1 MLHFNAHKMNL
12 NGPVVGFHNLIPIY
26 FQIKLTL
33 LLKHERMARSI
44 CSFVEVV
51 HITLKVPLL
60 KGNWNTQR
68 NSLSLR
74 YNASCQTSDY
84 LFNPIKTSFPL
95 FCSERNLVWIDCRQF
110 VIKHFFH
117 FRFSSFHFR
126 SVRFV
131 IFRFCSFPVEIFFAT
146 AVQLFQD
153 LTPAFLKV
161 LLHRILVGELL
172 IAVQA
177 GVICVG
183 LVARQHMPVQ
193 FFLRL

>member
-12 NGPVVGFHNLIPIY
+12 NGLVVGFHNLIPIY

-33 LLKHERMARSI
+33 LLKHERMARTI

-84 LFNPIKTSFPL
+84 LFNPIKTSFAYNILINSNELKRPFDPDRLYYVVETEPNIFHQDRL
-95 FCSERNLVWIDCRQF
+95 FLYC
-110 VIKHFFH
+110 
-117 FRFSSFHFR
+117 
-126 SVRFV
+126 
-131 IFRFCSFPVEIFFAT
+131 
-146 AVQLFQD
+146 LF
-153 LTPAFLKV
+153 
-161 LLHRILVGELL
+161 
-172 IAVQA
+172 
-177 GVICVG
+177 
-183 LVARQHMPVQ
+183 
-193 FFLRL
+193 